1 MITDFNMEGKII
13 HTEAYG
19 RKGDSENSAWDEGRF
34 RHDLE
39 LQE

>member
-1 MITDFNMEGKII
+1 MSTVNTEAKLI

-19 RKGDSENSAWDEGRF
+19 RKGDSKDSAWDEGGF